1 MSGASGTA
9 PNEGQ
14 RPTGS
19 EAPTHVVVWQWGR
32 YGAGPRIAALLA
44 GGFDALGGTKA
55 ILSLSKSA
63 EILREPDM
71 PPCAL
76 PIATYAGVLGLA
88 SRLAMAPLTVSRLAR
103 RLRRL
108 GPRAAVCAMP
118 GPLDLL
124 MVTALRRIGVPVAVI
139 VHDAQAHPGD
149 GVPLLLRLQRAL
161 LRRVDLV
168 IALSNHV
175 ASRLQS
181 NGSLRPGAPVLV
193 TRLPPLAFG
202 PGTPPN
208 AHGGPRRVLCFG
220 RLRTYKG
227 LDLLAEALRLL
238 GPRPDMVVRIVGQG
252 SESAALAALRA
263 LPGVQVENRWVP
275 EGEVTP
281 ILSWAD
287 IVVLPYREA
296 SQSGIA
302 PTALASGR
310 RVVATRV
317 GGLPEQLEA
326 EPLATVC
333 EPDAASLAAALRGAV
348 EDRHDVPAPAG
359 DAAEAW
365 RRLAAAVL
373 AALAP
378 EPQARLPARRAET
391 VSEVPGN

>member
-1 MSGASGTA
+1 MTKDSGSDTPA
-9 PNEGQ
+9 
-14 RPTGS
+14 RIL
-19 EAPTHVVVWQWGR
+19 VWQWGR

-44 GGFDALGGTKA
+44 GGFDALCGTEA
-55 ILSLSKSA
+55 ILSLSTSA
-63 EILREPDM
+63 EILREPGA

-88 SRLAMAPLTVSRLAR
+88 SRLAMGPLTIMRLGR

-108 GPRAAVCAMP
+108 SPRAAVCAMP

-124 MVTALRRIGVPVAVI
+124 MVIALRRIGVPVAVI
-139 VHDAQAHPGD
+139 VHDAEAHPGD
-149 GVPLLLRLQRAL
+149 GFPLLLRLQRAL

-175 ASRLQS
+175 ATALQA
-181 NGSLRPGAPVLV
+181 NGSLRPGVPVLV

-202 PGTPPN
+202 PVTLPGVH
-208 AHGGPRRVLCFG
+208 AGPRRVLCFG

-238 GPRPDMVVRIVGQG
+238 GPRPDMAVRIVGQG
-252 SESAALAALRA
+252 PESAALAALRA
-263 LPGVQVENRWVP
+263 LPGVEVENRWVP
-275 EGEVTP
+275 EGEITT
-281 ILSWAD
+281 ILNWAD
-287 IVVLPYREA
+287 IVVLPYVEA

-333 EPDAASLAAALRGAV
+333 EPDAASLAAALRCAV
-348 EDRHDVPAPAG
+348 ESQHAIPAPAG
-359 DAAEAW
+359 DAAAAW

-373 AALAP
+373 SALGPAP
-378 EPQARLPARRAET
+378 PVDLRMRRDAEA
-391 VSEVPGN
+391 VSEVQGN